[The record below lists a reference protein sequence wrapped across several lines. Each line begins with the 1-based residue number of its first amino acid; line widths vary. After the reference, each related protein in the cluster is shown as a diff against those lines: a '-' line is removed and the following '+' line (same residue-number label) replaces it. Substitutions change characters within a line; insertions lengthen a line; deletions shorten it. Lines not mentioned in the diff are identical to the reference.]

1 MSRSRFAQ
9 LRGSLAIAL
18 AAVALAL
25 TVSAAPS
32 LAGPEWT
39 PPGPRKIALT
49 GGTVHTVS
57 GAVLE
62 NATVLVEDGRIT
74 AVGAGL
80 AVPADA
86 KVFDCTGKHVY
97 PGFIAANT
105 MLGLVEIGTIEG
117 SNDTQETG
125 NVNPNIR
132 AEDMVNPDSDILP
145 VTRIGGVTSALV
157 VPGGGAI
164 HGLSALMHLD
174 GWTRE
179 DMTIRSAVALH
190 VDWPNLTPQRGWWVQ
205 QSEEEQN
212 KLRDAA
218 YGAIRDAF
226 TNARAYETAR
236 TAEGKAGV
244 PAHEADVKWDAM
256 RKVVR
261 GEIPVWFHANSAAQ
275 IRAILD
281 FVDEQKLKHVVL
293 AGGRDAALYAEEL
306 KARGIAVVV
315 GGTQAMPTRRYE
327 PYDAAFTVPAKLAAA
342 GVTYCISDGG
352 GSGGVANVRNLGH
365 HAGMA
370 AAFGLSKEEALRSVT
385 LYPAR
390 ILGVA
395 DRLGSIE
402 AGKIADLQVTDGD
415 PLETSTRCEQ
425 VFISGRAIPM
435 ESRQTRLFEKYD
447 HRPRGPKAR
456 PR

>member
-1 MSRSRFAQ
+1 MSRARFAPP
-9 LRGSLAIAL
+9 LRATVF
-18 AAVALAL
+18 AAVALSLSLAAF
-25 TVSAAPS
+25 AAPS

-39 PPGPRKIALT
+39 PAGPKRIALT

-57 GAVLE
+57 GGVLE
-62 NATVLVEDGRIT
+62 NATVLVDNGLIT

-132 AEDMVNPDSDILP
+132 AEVMVNPDSDILP

-164 HGLSALMHLD
+164 HGLSALMRLD

-205 QSEEEQN
+205 QTEEEQN

-244 PAHEADVKWDAM
+244 PVHDADVRWDAM

-281 FVDEQKLKHVVL
+281 FVDEQKLKNVVL

-342 GVTYCISDGG
+342 GVTFCISDGG
-352 GSGGVANVRNLGH
+352 GSGGVANARNIGH

-370 AAFGLSKEEALRSVT
+370 AAFGLPKDEALRSVT
-385 LYPAR
+385 LYAAR
-390 ILGVA
+390 ILGVE

-447 HRPRGPKAR
+447 AKPRGPKAR